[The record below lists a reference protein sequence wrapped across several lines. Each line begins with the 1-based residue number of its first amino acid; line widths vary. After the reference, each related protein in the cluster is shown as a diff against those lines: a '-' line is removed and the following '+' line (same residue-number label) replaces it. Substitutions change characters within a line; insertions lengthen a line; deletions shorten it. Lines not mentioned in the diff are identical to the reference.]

1 MKTKSSGDGLG
12 VGMCGYENLAV
23 FSEDR
28 GAKQEMLLLSALGGF
43 LVNKHHNESSLWRL
57 RFKVFQVS
65 QLSDK
70 ASHLN

>member
-12 VGMCGYENLAV
+12 VGMCENLPV
-23 FSEDR
+23 FSEDG
-28 GAKQEMLLLSALGGF
+28 GAKQEMLLLFALGGF

-57 RFKVFQVS
+57 GFKVFQVN